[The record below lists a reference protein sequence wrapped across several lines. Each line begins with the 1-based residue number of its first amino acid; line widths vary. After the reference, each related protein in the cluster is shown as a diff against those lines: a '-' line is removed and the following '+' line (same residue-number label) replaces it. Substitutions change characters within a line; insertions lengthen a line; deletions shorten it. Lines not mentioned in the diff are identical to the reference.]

1 MSHDNLTNVS
11 PLSIS
16 ATPYYIIGHS
26 LLYRSVYTLLYI
38 RSRARSLMKKM
49 LPVIKGPLND
59 SVRILRHNRRHSLLH
74 HGLHSL
80 RRSYR
85 NDHRNHRPT

>member
-26 LLYRSVYTLLYI
+26 LLY
-38 RSRARSLMKKM
+38 KE
-49 LPVIKGPLND
+49 
-59 SVRILRHNRRHSLLH
+59 RIHLIIYKEQGKISDEKNASGHQR
-74 HGLHSL
+74 
-80 RRSYR
+80 
-85 NDHRNHRPT
+85 TA